1 MRLRFALFLVSAA
14 ILACAAPTDS
24 GTSADPDDTSGG
36 GNDTSGGD
44 DTGGGE
50 NGNVVRMETTLGTI
64 TIEVDPENAPI
75 TAPNFLTYVDEGFFD
90 GDDDK
95 GATTF
100 HRVIS
105 GFMAQGGGY
114 TSSGAEKETHDPIK
128 LEADN
133 GLSNLRGTIAMA
145 RTNAPNS
152 ATSQFFINV
161 VDNTFLDA
169 GAGSD
174 GYAVFGEVTDGM
186 DVVDEIVS
194 VAVDGNDGPLET
206 IEITDCERE

>member
-1 MRLRFALFLVSAA
+1 MRLRFSLLLVSAA
-14 ILACAAPTDS
+14 ILACAAPTDT
-24 GTSADPDDTSGG
+24 GTGPDDTSGG

-44 DTGGGE
+44 DTGGGG

-90 GDDDK
+90 GDDDQ

-105 GFMAQGGGY
+105 EFMAQGGGY
-114 TSSGAEKETHDPIK
+114 TSSGAEKQTHDPIK

-145 RTNAPNS
+145 RTNNPNS

-169 GAGSD
+169 SASSD

-194 VAVDGNDGPLET
+194 VATDAGDAPLDT